1 MGDDTYDIDPF
12 KTKRDRI
19 PDDIVEMINQVMTLP
34 VWKFEIFRRE
44 LSELFCDDEMGDE
57 Y

>member
-1 MGDDTYDIDPF
+1 MGDDIYDIDPF

-19 PDDIVEMINQVMTLP
+19 PDDIVDLINQVMTLQ